1 MKYGDFMNASEF
13 TYKLYLQDYLAD
25 ASVKLPELTLVQQAE
40 SDLNYE
46 GANYKVAINDI
57 KFDRKVY
64 QPGEI
69 KAEIMI
75 TLKGNGAQ
83 DAPVISPKHLK
94 TLLLHRRVKLAIL
107 PKDAKAETVVAKNY
121 YVHEINPRVVK
132 DSATTQM
139 FVTLSIYSMDKLMTI
154 NKYSKA

>member
-69 KAEIMI
+69 K
-75 TLKGNGAQ
+75 
-83 DAPVISPKHLK
+83 VISPKHLK